1 MTSRLTAHVFATGLA
16 VVVTLAT
23 MGGLNQLADAPAA
36 DSLLAA
42 ATTPATTLAAT
53 EAPAA
58 MQRVVIVGKRAPRG

>member
-42 ATTPATTLAAT
+42 ATTPAAT

>member
-23 MGGLNQLADAPAA
+23 MGGLNQLAGTPAA
-36 DSLLAA
+36 DSVLAA
-42 ATTPATTLAAT
+42 ATTPAAT

-58 MQRVVIVGKRAPRG
+58 TQRVVIVGKRATRG